1 MDAVEL
7 PLPVNVVVS
16 KLLATEG
23 FGRVGEP
30 ENRGSDAADAPVF
43 GSHKISGCSPCSS
56 DAEHQHSISE
66 CSSVSRH
73 KKIDRELCMNENMPP
88 SSKCEGNGKRH
99 HLGEADMPIL
109 SLAKR
114 EGRSLNKKSVKKP
127 NTFSCSKRPR
137 IDQPENSVTN
147 SGIDDRNI
155 ISRTIGSD
163 SIPCSSADKSRM
175 VKQKR
180 GQDGKRTDKKNFR
193 GCLRSKF
200 DCFTTKAG
208 LTNCDSASGGNNIL
222 GIYGLKSDLR
232 DVTKHMD
239 DLSLNELLDG
249 NYKYPNICPE
259 KGKRASTVNENI
271 LISVRK
277 ACSILPLHGA
287 VDNNGNGKAVINLL
301 NHNCSSLNLSECDN
315 KDKGIE
321 ELVSCSKDP
330 CQLNLNDSTLYQ
342 PKDILKRL
350 TLPAAQDLNALLLEL
365 NMTMVPL
372 RSTVHMTTF
381 CHASLPP
388 FPWSFCHPGAC
399 KPSVDVGKLPSTKS
413 TSQGKWVRI
422 GSNSTSLG
430 DDQSC
435 FSEMELKS
443 FNHNEDMVIQHK
455 VNDLLQDVNT
465 LATSVRPLSDG
476 PSSTLC
482 NLSVSPEAHSS
493 DDVDLKKDS
502 GVFGSFISKMLN
514 LTEEHVD
521 TSDCHLEFDH
531 KDSVVLGTSESEIH
545 LRFKGLEPNLVDPS
559 QTTLQFEDS
568 EVTRKA
574 QHTVGR
580 DGYSEN
586 CSCYSCKST
595 FNGCDQNSQYF
606 PTPKISKQGS
616 LRGELHAAEILYAM
630 RHCSNAIKNRS
641 HDSGRIKWPKTSS
654 QKTMKARKS
663 ASPMDKTEF
672 SFLAGRHHDPVGS
685 SGPAFVRHKLMSEK
699 KKDFM
704 HMNNTGRGP
713 ARWSVP
719 AEGIASPS
727 KLEKDPAISTRPS
740 HSSAIRPPSLMS
752 SPARGEKGCDN
763 QQKLRKATVTS
774 SVTFGGSCIK
784 DWNKGRSKR
793 V

>member
-7 PLPVNVVVS
+7 PVPVNVVVS

-30 ENRGSDAADAPVF
+30 EKRGSDGADAPVF
-43 GSHKISGCSPCSS
+43 GSHKISGCSPYSS
-56 DAEHQHSISE
+56 DSEHQHSISE

-73 KKIDRELCMNENMPP
+73 KKIDRGLCLNEDMPP
-88 SSKCEGNGKRH
+88 SSKCEGNGKKH

-109 SLAKR
+109 SLAKL
-114 EGRSLNKKSVKKP
+114 EGRPLNKKSAKRP

-137 IDQPENSVTN
+137 IDKPENSVTN
-147 SGIDDRNI
+147 SGIDDHNI
-155 ISRTIGSD
+155 ISRRIGSD
-163 SIPCSSADKSRM
+163 SLQCTSADKSRV

-193 GCLRSKF
+193 GGLRSKY
-200 DCFTTKAG
+200 DCFTTRAG
-208 LTNCDSASGGNNIL
+208 LNNCDSASGGNNIL
-222 GIYGLKSDLR
+222 GLYGLKSDLR

-259 KGKRASTVNENI
+259 KGKRASNVHENI

-301 NHNCSSLNLSECDN
+301 NRNCSSLNLSECDN
-315 KDKGIE
+315 KDKGID
-321 ELVSCSKDP
+321 ELVSCRKDP
-330 CQLNLNDSTLYQ
+330 CQLNWNDSTLYQ

-350 TLPAAQDLNALLLEL
+350 TLPAAQDLDALLLDL

-388 FPWSFCHPGAC
+388 FPWSFCHTGAC
-399 KPSVDVGKLPSTKS
+399 KPSVDVGKLSSMKS

-422 GSNSTSLG
+422 GSDSTSLG

-443 FNHNEDMVIQHK
+443 FNHTEDTIIQHK
-455 VNDLLQDVNT
+455 INDLLQDVNT
-465 LATSVRPLSDG
+465 LATSVRPLSNC

-482 NLSVSPEAHSS
+482 NLSVSSEAHSS
-493 DDVDLKKDS
+493 NDVDLKKDS
-502 GVFGSFISKMLN
+502 GSFGSFISKRPN

-521 TSDCHLEFDH
+521 ASDCHLEFDH
-531 KDSVVLGTSESEIH
+531 KDSVFLRTSESEVH
-545 LRFKGLEPNLVDPS
+545 LRFKGFEPNLVDPS
-559 QTTLQFEDS
+559 QSTLQFEDG

-574 QHTVGR
+574 QHTIGR
-580 DGYSEN
+580 HGYSEN
-586 CSCYSCKST
+586 CSCHSCKST
-595 FNGCDQNSQYF
+595 SSGCDQNSRYF
-606 PTPKISKQGS
+606 PTPKISKPGYS
-616 LRGELHAAEILYAM
+616 PMVLLAAEILCEM
-630 RHCSNAIKNRS
+630 GHCSNAIKTRS

-663 ASPMDKTEF
+663 TSSMDKTES
-672 SFLAGRHHDPVGS
+672 SFLTGRHHDPVRSTGL
-685 SGPAFVRHKLMSEK
+685 PFVKRKLMSEK
-699 KKDFM
+699 KSDFI
-704 HMNNTGRGP
+704 HMNNSGRGP
-713 ARWSVP
+713 VRWSTPV
-719 AEGIASPS
+719 EGVASPI
-727 KLEKDPAISTRPS
+727 KLERDVIISTRPL
-740 HSSAIRPPSLMS
+740 HSNAIRPPSLTS

-763 QQKLRKATVTS
+763 QQKLRKSAVTS

-784 DWNKGRSKR
+784 DWNKGRTKR